1 VMFSASCI
9 TDYQKNNMTIKPYSE
24 LSFQERPETLECVEI
39 DTGSIPETERIQTI
53 RSVLARYA
61 RANPAACATAYS
73 CSTVSFS
80 FREITHAEF
89 IGVVGAPQIVEALHT
104 SLEALPDARVC
115 YGNLVDTRDAKVE
128 GHIQDGQLW
137 LPDDAVNCC
146 AFETTWSGEAW
157 PDPVAEVDEE
167 VDEEE
172 GEAEQDE
179 SEQKAPTRM
188 RARYRAARA
197 DASIGSIRH
206 QIETLF
212 GLPEGS
218 VALCGPEGNALRADA
233 RIKTLRR
240 RWGW

>member
-1 VMFSASCI
+1 M
-9 TDYQKNNMTIKPYSE
+9 TDYQKNNMTTRPYSE
-24 LSFQERPETLECVEI
+24 LSFQERPETLQCVEI
-39 DTGSIPETERIQTI
+39 DTGSIPETDRIQTI
-53 RSVLARYA
+53 RSVLAQFA
-61 RANPAACATAYS
+61 RANPAACATVYS
-73 CSTVSFS
+73 CSAVSFS
-80 FREITHAEF
+80 FREISNAEF
-89 IGVVGAPQIVEALHT
+89 IGVVGAPQFLQALHT
-104 SLEALPDARVC
+104 NLEALPDARVC
-115 YGNLVDTRDAKVE
+115 YSNLVDTRDTKVD

-137 LPDDAVNCC
+137 LPDDAVNWY

-157 PDPVAEVDEE
+157 PDPAAEVDE
-167 VDEEE
+167 DED
-172 GEAEQDE
+172 EAEQDE
-179 SEQKAPTRM
+179 SEQKAPTRT

-218 VALCGPEGNALRADA
+218 VSLCGPEGNALRADA